1 MGKKP
6 FTVVAAIL
14 LLAVAVAH
22 VFRLVDGWQVTVG
35 DSHIPL
41 WASWV
46 GLVVAGGLSLML
58 FREARR

>member
-6 FTVVAAIL
+6 FTTVAAIL

-22 VFRLVDGWQVTVG
+22 LLRIFGGWQVTIA
-35 DSHIPL
+35 DSLLPL

-46 GLVVAGGLSLML
+46 GVAVAGGLSLML